1 VYSVNRIQYRR
12 TEENAITLP
21 GVLLRFASTA
31 QSCLALQILFWNSR
45 ATATATDRADICLG
59 EEQSA
64 ESLRVAFI
72 IIMVSHLPKN
82 NRQSILS
89 TAPAAAH
96 PQKKY
101 QKTMA

>member
-1 VYSVNRIQYRR
+1 MYSVNRIQYRR
-12 TEENAITLP
+12 TEEIAITL
-21 GVLLRFASTA
+21 LRFC
-31 QSCLALQILFWNSR
+31 QHRVALPSRFQIHFWNSR
-45 ATATATDRADICLG
+45 ATATDRADICLG
-59 EEQSA
+59 EGQSA